1 MDDKILTRLR
11 TWIESSGLKE
21 GGRLPA
27 ERALAQILG
36 ISRAELRK
44 AMFILE
50 VEGRVERGA
59 GRGTF
64 LSKRAGATRKSSAAA
79 ARIAELA
86 ERTGPH
92 EAMMARI
99 AIEPELAALAAVH
112 ASSIQLRDIAS
123 LEIAMRGAGSWSK
136 YEKLDAEF
144 HDAIAQASGNSLLHE
159 VHMTINQVRL
169 VVVWQRLDTPLKS
182 PPADYHSFA
191 EHKAIVEAL
200 EKRDSA
206 SAKHA
211 MRTHLK
217 STLSAITSGTE
228 A

>member
-79 ARIAELA
+79 RIAELS
-86 ERTGPH
+86 EKTGPH

-123 LEIAMRGAGSWSK
+123 LEIAMRSAGTWSK
-136 YEKLDAEF
+136 YEKLDADF

-182 PPADYHSFA
+182 PPEDYHSFA

-211 MRTHLK
+211 MRRHLK